1 MSTTRTQRALSRPPV
16 GLHRTVPI
24 GIVLALALVVLAV
37 VAVRDLVVEQGW
49 ATGQPWLPDL
59 LGGLD
64 GTTPTTGVLVVATVG
79 AVLGLVLVLVGLLP
93 APRRHTRAQDSEQL
107 WSSPT
112 AVAAVARAAADR
124 APGVLS
130 ARTARAGRRRIV
142 LEIATRG
149 DEGAALARSRE
160 VATNAGGALGVRR
173 IDVRAAEEE

>member
-1 MSTTRTQRALSRPPV
+1 MSTTRTQRALARPPV

-24 GIVLALALVVLAV
+24 GIVVALGLVVLAV
-37 VAVRDLVVEQGW
+37 VAVRDLVVDRGW
-49 ATGQPWLPDL
+49 STGQPWLPDL
-59 LGGLD
+59 LSGFD

-79 AVLGLVLVLVGLLP
+79 AVLGLVLVVVGLLP

-130 ARTARAGRRRIV
+130 ARTARAGRRRVV

-149 DEGAALARSRE
+149 DEGAALAQSRE
-160 VATNAGGALGVRR
+160 AATSAGGALGVRR